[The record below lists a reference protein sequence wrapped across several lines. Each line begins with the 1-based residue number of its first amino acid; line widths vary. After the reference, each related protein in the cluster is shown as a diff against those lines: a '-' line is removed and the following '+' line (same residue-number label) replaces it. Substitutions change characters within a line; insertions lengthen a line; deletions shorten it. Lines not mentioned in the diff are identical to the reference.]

1 MPLIERQKLCFF
13 YIPLDGTA
21 LPRHIRVLSIKY
33 RKAGELK
40 MSKPASTPPIKNS
53 SIRSLKNKRGKLARK
68 LAGEPTWV
76 SGSFRQTT
84 MYNKGYPDSG
94 HPHQFISRRI
104 DGRYKSTYVRK
115 SQIEVAKR
123 AVQRRRDIDTIT

>member
-1 MPLIERQKLCFF
+1 
-13 YIPLDGTA
+13 
-21 LPRHIRVLSIKY
+21 
-33 RKAGELK
+33 

-123 AVQRRRDIDTIT
+123 AVQRRRDIDTIINQVAEINIEVIMLEIIRFSKKLATPTA